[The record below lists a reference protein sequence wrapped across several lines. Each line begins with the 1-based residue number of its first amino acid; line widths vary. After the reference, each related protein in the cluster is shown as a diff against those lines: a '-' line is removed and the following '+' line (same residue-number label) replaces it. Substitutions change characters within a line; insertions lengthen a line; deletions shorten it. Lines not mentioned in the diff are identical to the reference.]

1 MSNPGLTNLSTQ
13 PGEDPITIAITPTIS
28 AAAIYA
34 AGDAIGGK
42 LTFANAVRAAG
53 RGGTIVKVVVV
64 DDDKELAPVD
74 LVLFDRDFGATADN
88 APFDPTDADMEN
100 CMGYIDV
107 AATDYGSFNDNSVAA
122 KASGLRMPFDYSLAA
137 GVTSL
142 FGQLVVRGTPT
153 YTAVG
158 DLTIKIGVQRR

>member
-1 MSNPGLTNLSTQ
+1 
-13 PGEDPITIAITPTIS
+13 
-28 AAAIYA
+28 
-34 AGDAIGGK
+34 
-42 LTFANAVRAAG
+42 
-53 RGGTIVKVVVV
+53 
-64 DDDKELAPVD
+64 
-74 LVLFDRDFGATADN
+74 
-88 APFDPTDADMEN
+88 
-100 CMGYIDV
+100 MGYIDV

-158 DLTIKIGVQRR
+158 DLTIKIAVQRR